1 MVAVR
6 TVFDTTHRI
15 EMHWRGSVVAFDLTQ
30 SEHDLG
36 REPKQPAPIGL
47 LVPIEWELVSRH
59 QAVFR
64 KVGNDYYIY
73 DGDGQTPSSNRLF
86 INNRLITPQE
96 GYRLQSFDEL
106 RIGQNPQNYATLTY
120 IDPATVPIGSVR
132 VKTGMSLAKQQTVTI
147 GRSEDNDFVLDAPTI
162 SRYHASVQRTS
173 SGQYLLHNYSPNGVF
188 VDRQQVDKTVPI
200 EVGAVVQIG
209 PYTFVLQTD
218 ALTLADRGENIRLDV
233 DRITKVVKLK
243 DRQSL
248 CLLNNVNLAIEPGQF
263 VALVGGSGAGKS
275 TLMQT
280 LLGIQ
285 QPTAGLVYL
294 NGDNLVN
301 NFNIYRNL
309 IGYVPQSDIVHKN
322 LTVREVLDYAAQMR
336 LPPDTDIAATISK
349 TLAQIE
355 LTQRQDNLVKNLSG
369 GQLKRVSIGVELLA
383 DPKLFFLD
391 EPTSGLDPGLDKK
404 MMQLLRRLADEGRT
418 VVLVTHA
425 TSNINLCDRVAFMG
439 LGGNLCYFGPP
450 AAATDFFKVPSQDFA
465 DIYIQLE
472 TSDNCLDAATRFQ
485 TSDYYQT
492 YVKERLSLPTHG
504 EQPNSKR
511 TLVPPPERIKQS
523 FFQQIQLL
531 TRRYVQL
538 LSRDPVYLGLSLLTA
553 PIGILLVWL
562 ATKDTLQDPSK
573 AFDAAMNPWLTPFV
587 GSANVNRAGMALK
600 ILFVFTCAN
609 VWVGLAS
616 SLQEIIKESAIYLR
630 ERLVNLGL
638 LAYVGSKL
646 VTLGGLAIAQSLL
659 ISAIVLICFK
669 QPEPVAELAPMNW
682 YLGMPIT
689 TFLSIFDAI
698 CLGLMVSASVKN
710 SAQANSALPLLLLP
724 QIIFAGVLFG
734 LDKVPVGRLISWLTI
749 GRWSIGAYGTL
760 IDLNILIPTSNN
772 DAGIDFSQM
781 MKASPVYDPTWQNLG
796 LNWGMLILQ
805 SVVYIGVAIWLQKR
819 KDLLKSP
826 QRLPASK
833 KS

>member
-15 EMHWRGSVVAFDLTQ
+15 EMHWRGSVITFDLTEC
-30 SEHDLG
+30 EHDLG

-96 GYRLQSFDEL
+96 GYRLQPFDEL

-120 IDPATVPIGSVR
+120 IDPARVQIGSVR
-132 VKTGMSLAKQQTVTI
+132 VKTGMSLAQQQTVTI

-209 PYTFVLQTD
+209 PYTFVLQADT
-218 ALTLADRGENIRLDV
+218 LTLAERGENIRLDV
-233 DRITKVVKLK
+233 DRITKVVQLK
-243 DRQSL
+243 DRHL

-285 QPTAGLVYL
+285 QPTAGSIYL

-301 NFNIYRNL
+301 NFNIYRNS

-322 LTVREVLDYAAQMR
+322 LTVREVLYYAARMR
-336 LPPDTDIAATISK
+336 LPPDIDIETILSK
-349 TLAQIE
+349 TLEQIE
-355 LTQRQDNLVKNLSG
+355 LSQRQDHLVKNLSG

-450 AAATDFFKVPSQDFA
+450 AAANDFFEVPDRDFA
-465 DIYIQLE
+465 DIYIKLE
-472 TSDNCLDAATRFQ
+472 TPDNCLAAATRFQ

-504 EQPNSKR
+504 EQLNSNR
-511 TLVPPPERIKQS
+511 PIVPPPERVKQS
-523 FFQQIQLL
+523 FFQQLQLL
-531 TRRYVQL
+531 TRRYIQL
-538 LSRDPVYLGLSLLTA
+538 LRRDPVYLGLSLLTA

-587 GSANVNRAGMALK
+587 GSANVSRAGMALK

-669 QPEPVAELAPMNW
+669 QPEPIAELAPMNW

-689 TFLSIFDAI
+689 TFLSILDAI

-734 LDKVPVGRLISWLTI
+734 LDKVPVGRIVSWLTI
-749 GRWSIGAYGTL
+749 SRWSIGAYGTL

-781 MKASPVYDPTWQNLG
+781 MKTSSVYDTNWQNLG
-796 LNWGMLILQ
+796 LNWGMLLLQ
-805 SVVYIGVAIWLQKR
+805 SVVYIGVTIWLQKR

-826 QRLPASK
+826 KRLPASK